1 MSKVG
6 NIHSY
11 QMRVRILALTT
22 KIINTNMEKPIDS
35 IVESV
40 IAKFKKRSDVGIQ
53 KYGKTLDRTDL
64 NYQDWLNHIQEELM
78 DAILYC
84 ERLKKETEHEF
95 GRGYFAAAE
104 IIKTKDKEIELLK
117 LKIIEL
123 DANTKF

>member
-1 MSKVG
+1 ML
-6 NIHSY
+6 
-11 QMRVRILALTT
+11 QDP
-22 KIINTNMEKPIDS
+22 TNMEKPIDS
-35 IVESV
+35 IVESI
-40 IAKFKKRSDVGIQ
+40 IAKFKQRSDIGIQ

-123 DANTKF
+123 NANTKF